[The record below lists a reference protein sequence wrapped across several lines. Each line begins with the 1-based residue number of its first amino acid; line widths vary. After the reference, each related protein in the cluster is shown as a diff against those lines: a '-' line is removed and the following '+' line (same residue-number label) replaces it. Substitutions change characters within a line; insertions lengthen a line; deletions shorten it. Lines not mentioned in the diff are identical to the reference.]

1 MRDSHIHLLNPKD
14 RCGPLLFMKQVMMIL
29 VGSVL
34 IGLGVNIF
42 LVPFE
47 LLDGGALGISLI
59 IHYVKD
65 VRVGLTLI
73 LVSIPIFTLAFFCY
87 RSFFYKGIHG
97 MLFSSLMIDMLSPFQ
112 VFAQKLELPVIGS
125 AAIGGIIIGI
135 GVGTM
140 LRLDI
145 SIGGT
150 DLLAQMVAKRLKI
163 NTGYMI
169 FFNDILIVSI
179 GSLILL
185 SNSILLSYTTV
196 FFVSATVTV
205 ITAIPSR
212 KQKYMSQSI
221 VFD

>member
-1 MRDSHIHLLNPKD
+1 MRQAL
-14 RCGPLLFMKQVMMIL
+14 VIL
-29 VGSVL
+29 IGSVL

-73 LVSIPIFTLAFFCY
+73 LVSIPIFTIAFLFY
-87 RSFFYKGIHG
+87 RPFFYKGIHG

-112 VFAQKLELPVIGS
+112 VIAQILVLPMIAS
-125 AAIGGIIIGI
+125 AAIGGITIGI
-135 GVGTM
+135 GVGIM

-150 DLLAQMVAKRLKI
+150 DLLAQMLAKRLKI
-163 NTGYMI
+163 NPGYMI
-169 FFNDILIVSI
+169 FLNDILIVTI
-179 GSLILL
+179 GGVILL
-185 SNSILLSYTTV
+185 SSSIFLSYTTV
-196 FFVSATVTV
+196 FFVSATITV

-212 KQKYMSQSI
+212 KYRFQKS
-221 VFD
+221 VLAERF

>member
-1 MRDSHIHLLNPKD
+1 
-14 RCGPLLFMKQVMMIL
+14 MIL
-29 VGSVL
+29 IGSVL

-59 IHYVKD
+59 LHYVKD
-65 VRVGLTLI
+65 VRIGLTLL
-73 LVSIPIFTLAFFCY
+73 LVSIPIFTVAFFSY

-97 MLFSSLMIDMLSPFQ
+97 MLFSSLMIDILSPLQ
-112 VFAQKLELPVIGS
+112 VIAQKIALTAIAS
-125 AAIGGIIIGI
+125 AAVGGIIIGT
-135 GVGTM
+135 GVGIM

-169 FFNDILIVSI
+169 FVIDILIVSL
-179 GSLILL
+179 GSVILL
-185 SNSILLSYTTV
+185 SASLLLSYTTV
-196 FFVSATVTV
+196 FFVSVTITV
-205 ITAIPSR
+205 ITTISSR
-212 KQKYMSQSI
+212 KHMLQQS
-221 VFD
+221 VSGC

>member
-1 MRDSHIHLLNPKD
+1 M
-14 RCGPLLFMKQVMMIL
+14 LFLEKALAIL
-29 VGSVL
+29 IGSVL

-73 LVSIPIFTLAFFCY
+73 LVSVPIFAISFFCY

-97 MLFSSLMIDMLSPFQ
+97 MLFSSLMIDILSPFHIIS
-112 VFAQKLELPVIGS
+112 QKIALTPIAS
-125 AAIGGIIIGI
+125 AAIGGIIIGV
-135 GVGTM
+135 GVGIM
-140 LRLDI
+140 LRHDI

-169 FFNDILIVSI
+169 FLNDILIVSI
-179 GSLILL
+179 GSVILL
-185 SNSILLSYTTV
+185 SSSLLLSYTTV
-196 FFVSATVTV
+196 FFVSATITV

-212 KQKYMSQSI
+212 KNRLQQVVI
-221 VFD
+221 G